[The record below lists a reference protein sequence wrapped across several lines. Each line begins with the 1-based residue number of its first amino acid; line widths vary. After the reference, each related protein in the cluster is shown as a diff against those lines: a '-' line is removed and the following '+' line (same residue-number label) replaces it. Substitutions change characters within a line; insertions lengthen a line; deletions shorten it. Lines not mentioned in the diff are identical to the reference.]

1 MNCILDLVIRAAQL
15 GDLDLELIAGG
26 IPDGERE
33 GGRVPGGRAQVEV
46 GVEACVRATEVRI
59 APVGARSTRSGH
71 DRLGRRS
78 ECQSISIALP
88 LISNT
93 SARGGAHFESVEVQP
108 DPADVVLALGNGV
121 GQGVRG
127 GGGHIVAG
135 VARVDDVGG
144 VLGDRRPTG

>member
-15 GDLDLELIAGG
+15 GDLDLELIAGCV
-26 IPDGERE
+26 PDGEGQ

-59 APVGARSTRSGH
+59 APVGARSTGSGH

-78 ECQSISIALP
+78 ECQSVRIALA
-88 LISNT
+88 LVSNT
-93 SARGGAHFESVEVQP
+93 STRGCAHLKRVEVQP

-121 GQGVRG
+121 GQGVWG
-127 GGGHIVAG
+127 GGGHVVAWI
-135 VARVDDVGG
+135 ARVDDVG
-144 VLGDRRPTG
+144 